1 MNHMSQSGSE
11 MNRIKGWIFGLLFIL
26 TIPLSNWVVMNVGLV
41 CPAGGPCLVPVWP
54 GLMAPSAVLL
64 AGLALVLRDG
74 VHHFL
79 GTRWAFYC
87 IIAGTILSGFVSEPN
102 LVVASAVAFLFS
114 ETADLIVYTPLRKR
128 FPAWAIVASGF
139 AGSVVDSMLF
149 LTLAFGGLD
158 YIVGQVLGKF
168 EMSVLAA
175 ILIIMLRLVRTGT
188 LFLAAERS

>member
-1 MNHMSQSGSE
+1 MQHMSETGSE
-11 MNRIKGWIFGLLFIL
+11 ANRIKGWIFGLLFIL

-41 CPAGGPCLVPVWP
+41 CSQDGPCLVPVWS
-54 GLMAPSAVLL
+54 GIMAPSAVLL

-79 GTRWAFYC
+79 GTRWAFYS

-102 LVVASAVAFLFS
+102 LVIASAVAFLFS

-149 LTLAFGGLD
+149 LTLAFGSLD

-175 ILIIMLRLVRTGT
+175 ILIIMWRTAKTG
-188 LFLAAERS
+188 LLQGAAARS

>member
-1 MNHMSQSGSE
+1 MQHMSQTGSE
-11 MNRIKGWIFGLLFIL
+11 ANRIKGWIFGLLFIL

-41 CPAGGPCLVPVWP
+41 CPANSPCLVPVWP
-54 GLMAPSAVLL
+54 GIMAPSAVLL

-79 GTRWAFYC
+79 GTRWAFYS

-102 LVVASAVAFLFS
+102 LVIASAVAFLFS

-149 LTLAFGGLD
+149 LTLAFGNLD

-175 ILIIMLRLVRTGT
+175 VLIVMWRMARMGLLQG
-188 LFLAAERS
+188 APARS

>member
-1 MNHMSQSGSE
+1 MQHMGQTGSE
-11 MNRIKGWIFGLLFIL
+11 ANRIKGWIFGLLFIL

-41 CPAGGPCLVPVWP
+41 CPANSPCLVPVWP
-54 GLMAPSAVLL
+54 GIMAPSAVLL

-79 GTRWAFYC
+79 GTRWAFYS

-102 LVVASAVAFLFS
+102 LVIASAVAFLFS

-149 LTLAFGGLD
+149 LTLAFGNLD

-175 ILIIMLRLVRTGT
+175 VLIVMWRMARMGLLQG
-188 LFLAAERS
+188 APARS

>member
-1 MNHMSQSGSE
+1 MQHMSQTGSE
-11 MNRIKGWIFGLLFIL
+11 ANRIKGWIFGLLFIL

-41 CPAGGPCLVPVWP
+41 CPANSPCLVPVWP
-54 GLMAPSAVLL
+54 GIMAPSAVLL

-79 GTRWAFYC
+79 GTRWAFYS

-102 LVVASAVAFLFS
+102 LVIASAVAFLFS

-149 LTLAFGGLD
+149 LTLAFGSLD

-175 ILIIMLRLVRTGT
+175 VLIVMWRMARTG
-188 LFLAAERS
+188 LLQGAPARS